1 MVTLYSPYRMVIQ
14 PLIDYIIEIERQKQ
28 PQDYITVLI
37 AEFQTKKW
45 WHRLLHNQTG
55 LVLRTLLILHE
66 DVIVTTVPFHLKK

>member
-1 MVTLYSPYRMVIQ
+1 VAGLLIIFYKGNTEHLISLYAIGVFISFTIAQ
-14 PLIDYIIEIERQKQ
+14 N
-28 PQDYITVLI
+28 LI

-55 LVLRTLLILHE
+55 VALRTLLILHE